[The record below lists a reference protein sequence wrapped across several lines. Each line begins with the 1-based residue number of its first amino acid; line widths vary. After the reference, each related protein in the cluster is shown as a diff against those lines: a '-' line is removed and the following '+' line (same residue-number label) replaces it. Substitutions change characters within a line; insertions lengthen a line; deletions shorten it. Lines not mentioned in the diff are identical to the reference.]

1 MSAAIHFV
9 QGLPIVAMALTIM
22 LTVTAVGWLVVTVVS
37 RYSNATLK
45 KAFRELPPALC
56 GALMA
61 GQVILCAL
69 LASSVWKDLGSAQ
82 QSVLQ
87 EARALNFAA
96 TLVDTKANPAWR
108 PAIAA
113 YARTVTQREWQTMS
127 DGAEDPEARRIL
139 DDMHR
144 MVIDG
149 WSGQTVS
156 LRTALSTAL
165 QEVEVARQNRL
176 MAAVDFIPDEVWLS
190 VMLSAF
196 AVLIFSAMLLAHVPN
211 TARVTATLLGV
222 VIGIMWFSV
231 LAVDRPFVGKISVSN
246 APLAKLMVQH

>member
-1 MSAAIHFV
+1 
-9 QGLPIVAMALTIM
+9 
-22 LTVTAVGWLVVTVVS
+22 
-37 RYSNATLK
+37 
-45 KAFRELPPALC
+45 
-56 GALMA
+56 
-61 GQVILCAL
+61 
-69 LASSVWKDLGSAQ
+69 
-82 QSVLQ
+82 
-87 EARALNFAA
+87 
-96 TLVDTKANPAWR
+96 
-108 PAIAA
+108 
-113 YARTVTQREWQTMS
+113 MS

-156 LRTALSTAL
+156 LRSALGAAL

-190 VMLSAF
+190 VILSAL
-196 AVLIFSAMLLAHVPN
+196 AVLIFSAMLLAHVPH

-246 APLAKLMVQH
+246 APIAKLMVQR

>member
-9 QGLPIVAMALTIM
+9 QGLPIIAMALTIM
-22 LTVTAVGWLVVTVVS
+22 LAVTAAGWILVTLVS
-37 RYSNATLK
+37 RYANATLRQ
-45 KAFRELPPALC
+45 AFLELPPALC

-69 LASSVWKDLGSAQ
+69 LMSSVWKDLGTAQ

-96 TLVDTKANPAWR
+96 KLVDIKSHPAWR

-113 YARTVTQREWQTMS
+113 YATIVAEREWKSMS
-127 DGAEDPEARRIL
+127 DGVEDPEARRVL

-144 MVIDG
+144 IVIDG
-149 WSGQTVS
+149 WPGQTVS
-156 LRTALSTAL
+156 LRTALGSAL
-165 QEVEVARQNRL
+165 QEIEIARQNRL

-190 VMLSAF
+190 VMLSAL

-211 TARVTATLLGV
+211 TARVTSTLLSL

-231 LAVDRPFVGKISVSN
+231 LAVDRPFVGKISISS
-246 APLAKLMVQH
+246 APIAKLKVQP